1 MSYITGEVIRSLREK
16 RNITQKE
23 LGNILNV
30 SDKTISKWE
39 TGKGLPDVGMLSE
52 LAISLGVSVAELLT
66 GELAE
71 NRNTSANMKKTTFY
85 VCPVCGNV
93 IMAVGEGVY
102 SCCGITLPALTL
114 EDNDSNHNINM
125 EVIDNEYYVYCNHSM
140 TKEHYI
146 SFLAYVTSNSIQLI
160 KMYPEQ
166 ASEARFARRGHGM
179 IYGYCN
185 RHGLFG
191 LRI

>member
-191 LRI
+191 MRI